1 MKVDSPQALFE
12 ECRAL
17 CCARF
22 VGGLP
27 FSRREPFA
35 CITVA
40 GADCIQLKPSR
51 ESVRQFS
58 LTPVPRRQALRIP
71 GIRDGKPLRLP
82 LKEIDKRADA
92 KWRRASA
99 GELNVCPQIDSGGQ
113 PPLVSR
119 GSGCQTW
126 DSAYVEIDSAL
137 HESLCPRPKRACPP
151 WVSRLGADV

>member
-12 ECRAL
+12 ECRGL

-27 FSRREPFA
+27 FSRRESFA

-51 ESVRQFS
+51 ESLRQFS
-58 LTPVPRRQALRIP
+58 LTPVPRRQVPRNP
-71 GIRDGKPLRLP
+71 GIRDGKPLKLP
-82 LKEIDKRADA
+82 LKEKISERTPNGGAH
-92 KWRRASA
+92 RLVSSTSA
-99 GELNVCPQIDSGGQ
+99 HQIDSGGQ

-119 GSGCQTW
+119 GSGC
-126 DSAYVEIDSAL
+126 
-137 HESLCPRPKRACPP
+137 
-151 WVSRLGADV
+151 